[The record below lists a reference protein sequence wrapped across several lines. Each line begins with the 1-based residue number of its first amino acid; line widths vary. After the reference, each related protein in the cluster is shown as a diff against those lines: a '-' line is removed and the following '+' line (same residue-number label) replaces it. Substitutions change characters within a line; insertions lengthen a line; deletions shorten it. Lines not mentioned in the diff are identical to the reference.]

1 MRRWMIAG
9 NWKMH
14 NNKSEA
20 VLLAKAIKEGTQG
33 ISGGDVV
40 LAPPFTALQSVY
52 ETIVDSH
59 VLLAAQNMYYE
70 DKGAFTGEISPS
82 MLKDIGCTYVIIG
95 HSERRKYFHE
105 TDEAVNQ
112 KVKKSLATG
121 IKPIV
126 CVGETED
133 ERNKGVTEFVVGVQ
147 VKKAL
152 YGIDNIN
159 EIVIAYEP
167 VWAIGTGKNATP
179 AEAEEV
185 HRFIRNIIG
194 DIYGE
199 VCNNTRVLYGGSVT
213 SDNIGELINME
224 DIDGALVGGASL
236 KSEGFIGIIKK
247 ASEKKIMLTVIAIIH
262 IVISIALIMIVLLQT
277 GRGSEIGAAFG
288 SGSSQTLFGS
298 SGSSGFMTKLT
309 TIAVVV
315 FMLTS
320 LVLAYL
326 YSHKEYSLK
335 GISQKEVPV
344 KTEEKLP
351 AQQGNQ

>member
-247 ASEKKIMLTVIAIIH
+247 ASEK
-262 IVISIALIMIVLLQT
+262 
-277 GRGSEIGAAFG
+277 
-288 SGSSQTLFGS
+288 
-298 SGSSGFMTKLT
+298 
-309 TIAVVV
+309 
-315 FMLTS
+315 
-320 LVLAYL
+320 
-326 YSHKEYSLK
+326 
-335 GISQKEVPV
+335 
-344 KTEEKLP
+344 
-351 AQQGNQ
+351 